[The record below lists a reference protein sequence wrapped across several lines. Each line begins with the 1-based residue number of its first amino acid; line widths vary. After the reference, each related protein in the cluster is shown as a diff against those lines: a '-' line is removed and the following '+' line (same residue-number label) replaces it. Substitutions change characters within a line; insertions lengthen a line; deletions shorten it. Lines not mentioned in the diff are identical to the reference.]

1 MAEHITVEL
10 EQLEVKEETIS
21 IQEVILPSS
30 TVEDKCTVY
39 KQEENAQM
47 KFKKMKGKHLKN
59 NFNKCNSRFLV
70 SNQFILS

>member
-39 KQEENAQM
+39 KQEEDAQM
-47 KFKKMKGKHLKN
+47 ELKKIKGEHLKT
-59 NFNKCNSRFLV
+59 NFSLCNSRVLF
-70 SNQFILS
+70 SNQFILN